1 MERENQRQR
10 IFSRRAALMLG
21 GKLAL
26 SAGLIGRMYQLQV
39 LESEQYRLLAEDN
52 RISLRLL
59 PPQRGRVL
67 DRFGV
72 ELANSRQ
79 NYRVL
84 LVPEQAGSVEAALD
98 RLAEFVDL
106 HEQQR
111 RRILKEAQ
119 RQRSFMPV
127 VVAENLDW
135 DAFAAINA
143 NIADLPG
150 VHPDVGESRHY
161 PHGAALSHV
170 VGYVAAVAEA
180 EQTGDPLLELP
191 GFRVGKNGVEKTFDE
206 RLRGRA
212 GSSRVEVNAY
222 GRVIRELQRREGQP
236 GADVTVTIDYEVQR
250 YLVERLG
257 EESASCVVMDVETG
271 EVLALVSNPAYDPN
285 AFNVGLSGKAWRE
298 LATHP
303 RTPLSNKAIAGQY
316 PPGST
321 FKVIVALAAL
331 EAGLVQPG
339 ATVGCRGATVF
350 GDHTYHCWKW
360 RYGGHGQVDMRRAIA
375 ESCDVYFYEMGRRL
389 GVDRISEMGRRF
401 GLGQLLDIGLT
412 SERAGLMP
420 TREWKQKALKQPW
433 TPGENLIV
441 AIGQGYML
449 ATPLQLAVMTARLA
463 TGLAVKPRLVRD
475 GRAAPKWPS
484 IGVQPA
490 NLRIVLDGMYQVV
503 NAPNG
508 TARKARP
515 EVPASMAGKT
525 GTSQVRRISSGERQR
540 GLRKLHEKPW
550 EEREHGLFV
559 AYAPAE
565 QPRYAVSLIVEH
577 GGSGAQTALIAKD
590 IVEMLLRR
598 DPSQLPAV
606 PVRVAGLDR

>member
-1 MERENQRQR
+1 
-10 IFSRRAALMLG
+10 
-21 GKLAL
+21 
-26 SAGLIGRMYQLQV
+26 MYQLQV